1 MRPINYIKYNHM
13 KSALIKTS
21 VLCRLFQLMTATW
34 MMPFLITKTNA
45 NMYKSHS
52 DYQPSKEEITLDRL
66 KKGETGMVQRLDTS
80 DSKNLQKLL
89 AMGIVPGR
97 IIRVLQT
104 YPAYILQIDRTQAAM
119 DRGLAQRIIVKK

>member
-1 MRPINYIKYNHM
+1 M

-21 VLCRLFQLMTATW
+21 GLSYLFNLLAANRMI
-34 MMPFLITKTNA
+34 PFIIPKTNT
-45 NMYKSHS
+45 NMYDSNRG
-52 DYQPSKEEITLDRL
+52 YPTPQEEITLDRL
-66 KKGETGMVQRLDTS
+66 KKGETGMVERLDTS
-80 DSKNLQKLL
+80 NSKNLQKLL

-119 DRGLAQRIIVKK
+119 DRGLARRIIVKK

>member
-1 MRPINYIKYNHM
+1 M
-13 KSALIKTS
+13 KSALIKIS
-21 VLCRLFQLMTATW
+21 GLSRLFQLSTATW
-34 MMPFLITKTNA
+34 MMSFFIPKTNA
-45 NMYKSHS
+45 PMYDSHS
-52 DYQPSKEEITLDRL
+52 KYQPSQEEITLDRL

-89 AMGIVPGR
+89 ALGIVPGR

-119 DRGLAQRIIVKK
+119 DRGLAQKIIVKKI